1 MILET
6 MKKRRS
12 VRDFKPEVP
21 SDVTLSKLIEAAI
34 TAPSAGNKQPWRFLI
49 VRDRASIES
58 AALKVDEERQR
69 LKNIL
74 DLEFQEKFQVYSEHF
89 SAFRNAPALIIP
101 FYRIFVTLSGM
112 LGSTVSERD
121 RESLCSF
128 EHHSALVSV
137 SLAIQNILLMV
148 EELGL
153 GACCMTGPLIAGREL
168 HKCLQVPEGW
178 LIASVVAVG
187 YPNETPIDPG
197 RKKLQAL
204 TRWL

>member
-49 VRDRASIES
+49 IRDKDSIES
-58 AALKVDEERQR
+58 AALKVDAERQR
-69 LKNIL
+69 LKNTL
-74 DLEFQEKFQVYSEHF
+74 DPEFQEKFQVYSDRF
-89 SAFRNAPALIIP
+89 SAFRNAPTLIIP
-101 FYRIFVTLSGM
+101 IYRVFVTLSGM
-112 LGSTVSERD
+112 LGRSVSERE
-121 RESLCSF
+121 REFLLSL

-137 SLAIQNILLMV
+137 SLTIQNILLMV

-153 GACCMTGPLIAGREL
+153 GACCMTGPLIAAQEL

-178 LIASVVAVG
+178 RIASIVAVG

-197 RKKLQAL
+197 RKGLRAL